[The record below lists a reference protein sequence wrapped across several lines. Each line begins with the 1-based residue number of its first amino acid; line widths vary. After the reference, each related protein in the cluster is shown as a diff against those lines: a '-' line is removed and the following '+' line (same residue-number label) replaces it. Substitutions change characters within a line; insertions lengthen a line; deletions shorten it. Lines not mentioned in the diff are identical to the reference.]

1 MAAMTVKKLPFKT
14 ERIWF
19 GGEDWEPVDPAEAWE
34 ALELRFTR
42 MDDIVSFLRAGMTV
56 TTDFA
61 HFRMAEDER
70 VMPLE

>member
-1 MAAMTVKKLPFKT
+1 MIKKLPFKT

-19 GGEDWEPVDPAEAWE
+19 GGADWELVDPGEAWE
-34 ALELRFTR
+34 SLSLKFDK

-61 HFRMAEDER
+61 HFRMAEDEP
-70 VMPLE
+70 VESLE